1 MAGRKYKSMLVTTD
15 GKLAR
20 VTLNRPDALNSMPHD
35 MVLEMD
41 AIAAEIEHDP
51 RIRVVVFKGAGRAFS
66 AGIDLKA
73 LSRGEIGEGYLAPWE
88 SFLHRLETM
97 DKLVLCLLHGYF
109 IGGGLQLALACDIRI
124 ATPSAKCGLP
134 AVKEGLIPSMGP
146 WRLARHVGLGRAK
159 QLCLLG
165 NLIDG
170 AEAYKIGL
178 VDHLV
183 SEDKAEAEF
192 ERLLAEYV
200 AAASEAGRATKRYLN
215 ASYELGFDQSFDL
228 YMELQRQVFAG
239 SDFAELFLLVSRT
252 QALPKLQRPTA
263 EVVEPHVGETDGG

>member
-1 MAGRKYKSMLVTTD
+1 MTERYKSMRYAVE
-15 GKLAR
+15 GKVAR
-20 VTLNRPDALNSMPHD
+20 MTLHRPHALNAMPHD

-41 AIAAEIEHDP
+41 AIAAAIEADP
-51 RIRVVVFKGAGRAFS
+51 AVRVVAIAGTGRAFS

-73 LSRGEIGEGYLAPWE
+73 LSKGEIGPDYLEPWE
-88 SFLHRLETM
+88 RFLHRLETM

-124 ATPSAKCGLP
+124 ATPSAKTGLP

-146 WRLARHVGLGRAK
+146 WRLARQIGLGRAK

-170 AEAYKIGL
+170 AEAHRIGL

-183 SEDKAEAEF
+183 PEDKAEAEF
-192 ERLLAEYV
+192 ERLLGEYL
-200 AAASEAGRATKRYLN
+200 ACAGEAGRATKRYLN
-215 ASYELGFDQSFDL
+215 QSFDL
-228 YMELQRQVFAG
+228 GFGESFSLYMRLQKEVFAG
-239 SDFAELFLLVSRT
+239 ADFAEAKAAFAAKRT
-252 QALPKLQRPTA
+252 PVWR
-263 EVVEPHVGETDGG
+263 